1 MKMNI
6 QSLALAPVI
15 VISLASCDSNNERDQ
30 GNIPQS
36 SKRDE
41 AYVIAP
47 RMIRDDGAYELLATI
62 DGVEPNR
69 QFVANLKLVTA
80 QRLELKRLR
89 DVTDKGEDHG
99 EAISVLEKKLAENAA
114 VMLKNYGYSLN
125 SNYLFMPVESSLMK
139 VDGDKKEMVMKMDTP
154 TQYDRLQALR
164 SQYAQ
169 AAQKSGGDSAE
180 AKGFSLELMES
191 YGFNVKLNYTLD
203 IRKSALYRNVGK

>member
-1 MKMNI
+1 MNI
-6 QSLALAPVI
+6 QSLALAPAI
-15 VISLASCDSNNERDQ
+15 VLSLASCDSKNERHQ

-47 RMIRDDGAYELLATI
+47 RMIREDGAYELLATI

-80 QRLELKRLR
+80 QRLELKRLK
-89 DVTDKGEDHG
+89 DESEKGENNG
-99 EAISVLEKKLAENAA
+99 EAIGALEKKLAENAT

-125 SNYLFMPVESSLMK
+125 SNYLFLPVESSLMK
-139 VDGDKKEMVMKMDTP
+139 VDGDKKEIVMKIDTP

-180 AKGFSLELMES
+180 AKRLSLELMEL
-191 YGFNVKLNYTLD
+191 YGFNVKMNYTLD
-203 IRKSALYRNVGK
+203 IRKSALYRNAGK